1 MRCAPPLE
9 YAQILEQVDIQESL
23 KSYNTASKIL
33 KEKVGCSF
41 LTVQWFNLLVLTIIN
56 YKNTQIY
63 IIKSCGTMG
72 FDTYSPHLNE

>member
-33 KEKVGCSF
+33 KEKV
-41 LTVQWFNLLVLTIIN
+41 
-56 YKNTQIY
+56 
-63 IIKSCGTMG
+63 
-72 FDTYSPHLNE
+72 